1 MNYEDIQ
8 KLIETMGNSKLDTLS
23 IEFPDGVK
31 INMKKKEESS
41 VTQVIPNTK
50 VVTQNIE
57 NKEEKTSEELATIT
71 SPMVGTFYT
80 KASPKEKEFVKVG
93 DIVKKGQVL
102 CIIEA
107 MKLMNEVESDYDG
120 EIIEICAKNEEMV
133 DFGKPLFKIKER

>member
-1 MNYEDIQ
+1 MNYEEIQ

-31 INMKKKEESS
+31 INMKKREEVSS
-41 VTQVIPNTK
+41 AVVNTK
-50 VVTQNIE
+50 KEPEETKTQ
-57 NKEEKTSEELATIT
+57 EEKDETIQCIT

-93 DIVKKGQVL
+93 DVVKKGQVL

-107 MKLMNEVESDYDG
+107 MKLMNEVESEYDG
-120 EIIEICAKNEEMV
+120 EIVEICSKNEEMV
-133 DFGKPLFKIKER
+133 DFGKPLFKIKVR

>member
-1 MNYEDIQ
+1 MNYEEIQ

-31 INMKKKEESS
+31 INMKKREEVSS
-41 VTQVIPNTK
+41 AVVNTK
-50 VVTQNIE
+50 KEPEVTKTQ
-57 NKEEKTSEELATIT
+57 EEKDETIQCIT

-93 DIVKKGQVL
+93 DAVKKGQVL

-107 MKLMNEVESDYDG
+107 MKLMNEVESEYDG
-120 EIIEICAKNEEMV
+120 EIVEICSKNEEMV
-133 DFGKPLFKIKER
+133 DFGKPLFKIKVR

>member
-1 MNYEDIQ
+1 MNYEEIQ

-31 INMKKKEESS
+31 INMKKREEVSS
-41 VTQVIPNTK
+41 AVVNTK
-50 VVTQNIE
+50 KEPEETKTQ
-57 NKEEKTSEELATIT
+57 EEKDETIQCIT

-93 DIVKKGQVL
+93 DAVKKGQVL

-107 MKLMNEVESDYDG
+107 MKLMNEVESEYDG
-120 EIIEICAKNEEMV
+120 EIVEICSKNEEMV
-133 DFGKPLFKIKER
+133 DFGKPLFKIKVR

>member
-1 MNYEDIQ
+1 MNYEEIQ

-31 INMKKKEESS
+31 INMKKREEVSSAVVNTQKEPE
-41 VTQVIPNTK
+41 VTK
-50 VVTQNIE
+50 TQ
-57 NKEEKTSEELATIT
+57 EEKDETIQCIT

-93 DIVKKGQVL
+93 DAVKKGQVL

-107 MKLMNEVESDYDG
+107 MKLMNEVESEYDG
-120 EIIEICAKNEEMV
+120 EIVEICSKNEEMV
-133 DFGKPLFKIKER
+133 DFGKPLFKIKVR

>member
-1 MNYEDIQ
+1 MNYEEIQ

-31 INMKKKEESS
+31 INMKKREEVSS
-41 VTQVIPNTK
+41 AIVNTK
-50 VVTQNIE
+50 KEPEVTKTQ
-57 NKEEKTSEELATIT
+57 EEKDETIQYIT

-93 DIVKKGQVL
+93 DAVKKGQVL

-107 MKLMNEVESDYDG
+107 MKLMNEVESEYDG
-120 EIIEICAKNEEMV
+120 EIVEICSKNEEMV
-133 DFGKPLFKIKER
+133 DFGKPLFKIKVR

>member
-1 MNYEDIQ
+1 MNYEEIQ

-31 INMKKKEESS
+31 INMKKREEVSS
-41 VTQVIPNTK
+41 AIVNTK
-50 VVTQNIE
+50 KEPEETKTQ
-57 NKEEKTSEELATIT
+57 EEKDETIQCIT

-93 DIVKKGQVL
+93 DAVKKGQVL

-107 MKLMNEVESDYDG
+107 MKLMNEVESEYDG
-120 EIIEICAKNEEMV
+120 EIVEICSKNEEMV
-133 DFGKPLFKIKER
+133 DFGKPLFKIKVR

>member
-93 DIVKKGQVL
+93 DMVKKGQVL

-107 MKLMNEVESDYDG
+107 MKLMNEVESEYDG

>member
-1 MNYEDIQ
+1 MNYEEIQ

-31 INMKKKEESS
+31 INMKKREEVSSAIVNTQKEPE
-41 VTQVIPNTK
+41 VTK
-50 VVTQNIE
+50 TQ
-57 NKEEKTSEELATIT
+57 EEKDETIQCIT

-93 DIVKKGQVL
+93 DAVKKGQVL

-107 MKLMNEVESDYDG
+107 MKLMNEVESEYDG
-120 EIIEICAKNEEMV
+120 EIVEICSKNEEMV
-133 DFGKPLFKIKER
+133 DFGKPLFKIKVR

>member
-1 MNYEDIQ
+1 MNYEEIQ

-31 INMKKKEESS
+31 INMKKREEVSS
-41 VTQVIPNTK
+41 AIVNTK
-50 VVTQNIE
+50 KEPEVTKTQ
-57 NKEEKTSEELATIT
+57 EEKDETIQCIT

-93 DIVKKGQVL
+93 DAVKKGQVL

-107 MKLMNEVESDYDG
+107 MKLMNEVESEYDG
-120 EIIEICAKNEEMV
+120 EIVEICSKNEEMV
-133 DFGKPLFKIKER
+133 DFGKPLFKIKVR

>member
-1 MNYEDIQ
+1 MNYEEIQ

-31 INMKKKEESS
+31 INMKKREEGSS
-41 VTQVIPNTK
+41 AVVNTK
-50 VVTQNIE
+50 KEPEVTKTQ
-57 NKEEKTSEELATIT
+57 EEKDETIQCIT

-93 DIVKKGQVL
+93 DVVKKGQVL

-107 MKLMNEVESDYDG
+107 MKLMNEVESEYDG
-120 EIIEICAKNEEMV
+120 EIVEICSKNEEMV
-133 DFGKPLFKIKER
+133 DFGKPLFKIKVR